1 MRQTARRWDSVKMR
15 TKIMGTRLAATKPMS
30 IWTLVKRMKYLCV
43 LVTSVYKHCLGK
55 LGGGS
60 AYLFLCPA
68 FSSPELSAQATL
80 PAGYSP
86 LFYPRSW
93 SAQFKKLLFWAS
105 RSIHPIPIPIKN
117 RYAVSAANIPPRL
130 P

>member
-1 MRQTARRWDSVKMR
+1 
-15 TKIMGTRLAATKPMS
+15 MGTRLAATKPMS

-43 LVTSVYKHCLGK
+43 LVTLVYLGR
-55 LGGGS
+55 LGGRN
-60 AYLFLCPA
+60 AYLFRCPA

-93 SAQFKKLLFWAS
+93 SAQFRKILLF
-105 RSIHPIPIPIKN
+105 
-117 RYAVSAANIPPRL
+117 
-130 P
+130 